1 MTKRDLYCWKCN
13 HSLEDVLQL
22 FSRMAKCKSCKCDL
36 HVCRMCE
43 FYDTTVSNACREPI
57 AEKVSDK
64 VRSNF
69 CGYFQPVE
77 NIKTGNSEALDSNK
91 ASLESLFD
99 LEEGSSKL
107 SSNDADQSK
116 QELDV
121 LFGLNGNKK
130 D

>member
-1 MTKRDLYCWKCN
+1 MKKRELFCWKCN
-13 HSLEDVLQL
+13 HSLEDVLQP

-43 FYDTTVSNACREPI
+43 FYDTSVSNACHEPI
-57 AEKVSDK
+57 AEQVSTK

-77 NIKTGNSEALDSNK
+77 NLQANNNKALDSNK
-91 ASLESLFD
+91 ASLESLFK

-116 QELDV
+116 QELDA
-121 LFGLNGNKK
+121 LFGLSDSKK